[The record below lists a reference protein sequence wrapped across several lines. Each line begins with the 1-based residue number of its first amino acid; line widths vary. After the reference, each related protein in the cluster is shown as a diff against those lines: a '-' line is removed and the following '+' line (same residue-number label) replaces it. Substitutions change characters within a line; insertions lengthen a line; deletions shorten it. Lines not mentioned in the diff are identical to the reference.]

1 MGAAAVLTALVRPGV
16 PYWLLVAPMALFG
29 AGFLVAQT
37 AWTNAYL
44 SAMPDAIVGAS
55 AGISKATAATGSALA
70 GALLGSVVQL
80 AGQADFA
87 RRLDALGLTAA
98 QSAAATGALDA
109 LLRADAALAGEPL
122 PPIVESG
129 LLAVYHEAYTVGV
142 AVALLV
148 AGGLCLLVAALAWL
162 ALEPRRA
169 GPPPTGDPESAVA
182 DPAAEPALAELGR
195 HPALA

>member
-1 MGAAAVLTALVRPGV
+1 M
-16 PYWLLVAPMALFG
+16 
-29 AGFLVAQT
+29 
-37 AWTNAYL
+37 

-87 RRLDALGLTAA
+87 RRLAALGLTEA
-98 QSAAATGALDA
+98 QSAAATATLDA
-109 LLRADAALAGEPL
+109 VLRADAALAVEAP

-148 AGGLCLLVAALAWL
+148 AGGLCLLTAALAWL

-169 GPPPTGDPESAVA
+169 GPPPAGDAESPAA
-182 DPAAEPALAELGR
+182 DPAGDPALAELGR